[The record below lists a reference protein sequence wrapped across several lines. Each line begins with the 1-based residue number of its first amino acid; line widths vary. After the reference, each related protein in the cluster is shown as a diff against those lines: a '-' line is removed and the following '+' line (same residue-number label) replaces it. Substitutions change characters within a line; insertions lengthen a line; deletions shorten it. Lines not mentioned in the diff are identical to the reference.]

1 MPRWAEAG
9 PTREALCNQI
19 CQQCVCTLCSKHSG
33 PICFSNVSGTDVKP
47 GVYIVEGRGSN
58 GEDVG
63 LLLLTRIA
71 LSLGFIIAVGIFT
84 TGNSPANFGE
94 VYFHL

>member
-19 CQQCVCTLCSKHSG
+19 CQQCVSTLCSKHSG
-33 PICFSNVSGTDVKP
+33 PICFSSVSGTDVKP

-84 TGNSPANFGE
+84 TVSRKLSGNFW
-94 VYFHL
+94 